1 MDVLLLLQG
10 IKIWTI
16 AGFTFTAGSAAV
28 AATLE
33 FAGIKGYQKDLAYK
47 VDQVQVD
54 LKEFKAEFKA
64 LRKEMQILGE
74 TSRKEM
80 KSLGET
86 SRKEMKSLGE
96 KLESDLKYY
105 FFSSMILTCI
115 LSLRR

>member
-33 FAGIKGYQKDLAYK
+33 FAGIKGDQKILAYK

-54 LKEFKAEFKA
+54 LKEFKTDTKAEFKA
-64 LRKEMQILGE
+64 LRKEMQILGD

-80 KSLGET
+80 QI
-86 SRKEMKSLGE
+86 LGE